1 MEKNISKKIFEN
13 AQKFGSTISKFSD
26 WTNPT
31 PSTDVTFPRASLLI
45 SPYRSYFYS
54 VSSNVFRQRSFP
66 GERKKRYGTAD
77 KMERE
82 RERAAHERR
91 QAGSALLETLV
102 GTGPK
107 IIHPWHRSSLGRNFI
122 TEMRGAAHPL
132 HSSNLFSILLPLA
145 NDRFSPIDRFLPGIN
160 SRTPTSIERNEWFI
174 SASPLEF
181 QSVLSAV
188 IGSQR
193 YPPPSSVAAVYE
205 TNSRLDQL
213 GETSSGQVYIVFS
226 CKISENWK
234 IFENILTRKNACRK
248 IDSQFLY
255 RYFSNN
261 DNNKFY

>member
-13 AQKFGSTISKFSD
+13 AQKFGSMISEFSD

-31 PSTDVTFPRASLLI
+31 PSNDVTFPRASLLI

-82 RERAAHERR
+82 RERVPPTRDDKLAALCLE
-91 QAGSALLETLV
+91 ETLV

-160 SRTPTSIERNEWFI
+160 SRTPTSIERNE
-174 SASPLEF
+174 
-181 QSVLSAV
+181 
-188 IGSQR
+188 
-193 YPPPSSVAAVYE
+193 
-205 TNSRLDQL
+205 
-213 GETSSGQVYIVFS
+213 
-226 CKISENWK
+226 
-234 IFENILTRKNACRK
+234 
-248 IDSQFLY
+248 
-255 RYFSNN
+255 
-261 DNNKFY
+261 